1 LTLVGQRKW
10 LKDNSLHSKSASI
23 TLLASLNE
31 NEPVFFDFRNQSNTQ
46 YDHLDFIF
54 AAVVHGA
61 LKPGDIFVVDNAT
74 IHGGSETLPHI
85 YNLLKAHNIQLV
97 YLPTYSP
104 ELNPCELAF
113 NVIKNYLRNHR
124 DNSIPL
130 CQNVVQAVAQISIGK
145 MYKFYKHCLCLKN
158 IKKKINY
165 LC

>member
-113 NVIKNYLRNHR
+113 NVIKKLFTKSSGQFHPSVPKCGSSCSSNFNWKNVQILQAL
-124 DNSIPL
+124 PL
-130 CQNVVQAVAQISIGK
+130 PEK
-145 MYKFYKHCLCLKN
+145 Y
-158 IKKKINY
+158 
-165 LC
+165 